1 MRKLALFAVVL
12 FGIALPFPG
21 LAASSYPARLDDPK
35 AVYLT
40 PDKFPVHA
48 DGKADDSLA
57 IQAAIDKL
65 QETAGEGIVFIPQGR
80 YRITRTIF
88 VWPGIRVIGYGAN
101 RPVFFLTDNTPGFQ
115 QGIGYMVFFAGGR
128 PGGAHSAAM
137 RAFLG
142 AYHPMPTPPGTVP
155 PVENIPDA
163 NPGTFYSAMSNI
175 DFEIGE
181 GNPAAVGIR
190 FHVAQHGYL
199 SHMNFEIG
207 SGLAAIN
214 DVGNE
219 AEDLHFHGGRYGI
232 LTRKPSPAWQFT
244 LLDSTFDGQ
253 REAAIRE
260 NEAGLTLSHDEFRNV
275 PTAISI
281 DPDYSD
287 ELWVKDSR
295 FENIG
300 GPAIVISNE
309 NSRMTEINLENIV
322 CRGVP
327 AFARFRESG
336 RQVAGSGEIYMV
348 KAFSYGLTLAGLG
361 AAGEIKTS
369 YQASPLQVMP
379 PPEPPAIR
387 RLPPAADW
395 VNIHSLGVLGDG
407 TTDDTAAI
415 QKAIDEHRV
424 LYVPSGRYMVRD
436 TITLRPDSV
445 LIGLDPSTTQFDLI
459 ESTPDYQGPGTPKPL
474 LKAPAGGADIMTG
487 IGLYTGGINS
497 RAVAAM
503 WMSGKDSL
511 MDDVRFL
518 GGHGT
523 NLPNGRRMNPYNN
536 THTADPDIHRR
547 WDAQYPSLWIM
558 GGGGTFAN
566 IWTPDT
572 FAQAGLYIS
581 DTSTPGYVYELSCE
595 HHVRNEI
602 VLNKVS
608 NWELDALQTEEES
621 GESAYAYS
629 LEIADSKNITIA
641 NYHGYRVTHSYQPLP
656 YAVRLSNSEDIRFRN
671 VHVDSNSSMAMCDA
685 EGVCRQIV
693 RASKVS
699 FENSIFDQTRHQQIR
714 DREFAWLN
722 VPGNPPQS
730 RRSSDMRASAVSA
743 PAVLTPGAKVEELA
757 GGFFNISGAAAD
769 AAGQLYFVDAH
780 FQRIYKWSPET
791 RSPIIVRDNPLDP
804 VNLAFDTAGDLIVVS
819 SGGKGETVYSF
830 RPGAPETQITLL
842 QPEPAA
848 DRPGMASILPVSY
861 WVNGDFTNTLSLTTY
876 RYVSL
881 EQMFSSLVSS
891 RKPHQY
897 VSPDRTVFIPA
908 ADVFLQG
915 EPYFGT
921 KWSHILDAFGL
932 AKAVPGQ
939 PFYVTNEADE
949 KTYRAKVN
957 TDGTLSDL
965 SLFANRGGESVA
977 QDKAGNV
984 YLAAGQVYVYN
995 PAGKLIDTIDVPKR
1009 PIDLVFG
1016 GKDHRTLFI
1025 LTHSSLYGLH
1035 MRVPGF

>member
-1 MRKLALFAVVL
+1 MRNLVLFAVVL
-12 FGIALPFPG
+12 FGITLPG
-21 LAASSYPARLDDPK
+21 LAASAYPTRLDDPK

-40 PDKFPVHA
+40 PDRFPVHG
-48 DGKADDSLA
+48 DGKADDSPA
-57 IQAAIDKL
+57 IQAAIDRL
-65 QETAGEGIVFIPQGR
+65 QETSGEGIVFIPQGR
-80 YRITRTIF
+80 YRVTRTIF

-101 RPVFFLTDNTPGFQ
+101 RPVFVLADNTPGFQ
-115 QGIGYMVFFAGGR
+115 RGIGYMVFFAGGR
-128 PGGAHSAAM
+128 PGGARSAAM

-142 AYHPMPTPPGTVP
+142 DYHPMPTPPGTVP
-155 PVENIPDA
+155 PVNNIPDA

-175 DFEIGE
+175 DFEIGQ

-260 NEAGLTLSHDEFRNV
+260 NEAGLTLIHDEFRNV

-281 DPDYSD
+281 DPGYSD
-287 ELWVKDSR
+287 ELWVKDAR
-295 FENIG
+295 FENIS
-300 GPAIVISNE
+300 GPAIIISNE

-322 CRGVP
+322 CRHVP
-327 AFARFRESG
+327 AFARFRESRREVG
-336 RQVAGSGEIYMV
+336 GTGEIYKV
-348 KAFSYGLTLAGLG
+348 KAFSHGLTLPGLG

-369 YQASPLQVMP
+369 YQASPLNTMP
-379 PPEPPAIR
+379 PSEPPAIR
-387 RLPPAADW
+387 ELPPAADW
-395 VNIHSLGVLGDG
+395 VNIRSLGVKGDG
-407 TTDDTAAI
+407 ATDDTAAI
-415 QKAIDEHRV
+415 QKAIDEHLV
-424 LYVPSGRYMVRD
+424 LYIPSGRYMVRD

-445 LIGLDPSTTQFDLI
+445 LVGLDPSTSQFDLV
-459 ESTPDYQGPGTPKPL
+459 ESTPDFQGPGAPKPL
-474 LKAPAGGADIMTG
+474 LKAPSGGANIVVG

-497 RAVAAM
+497 RAAGAM

-547 WDAQYPSLWIM
+547 WDAQYPSLWITN

-581 DTSTPGYVYELSCE
+581 NTSTPGHVYELSCE

-621 GESAYAYS
+621 GESAFAYS
-629 LEIADSKNITIA
+629 LEIAGSKNITIA
-641 NYHGYRVTHSYQPLP
+641 NYHGYRVTHSYQPFP
-656 YAVRLSNSEDIRFRN
+656 YAIRISSSEDIRFRN
-671 VHVDSNSSMAMCDA
+671 VHVDSNSSMAMCSA
-685 EGVCRQIV
+685 AGVCRQIV

-699 FENSIFDQTRHQQIR
+699 FDNSIFDQTRHQEVR
-714 DREFAWLN
+714 DREFATLD
-722 VPGNPPQS
+722 VPGNPPSVQP
-730 RRSSDMRASAVSA
+730 RRSS
-743 PAVLTPGAKVEELA
+743 AVLGSGAKVEELA

-769 AAGQLYFVDAH
+769 PGGQLYFVDAH

-791 RSPIIVRDNPLDP
+791 KSPIIVRDNPLDP
-804 VNLAFDTAGDLIVVS
+804 VNLAFDMAGDLIVVS

-830 RPGAPETQITLL
+830 RPGSPEDQMTLL
-842 QPEPAA
+842 PSEPSAE
-848 DRPGMASILPVSY
+848 RKGMASILPVNY
-861 WVNGDFTNTLSLTTY
+861 WVNGDFTNTLSTTTY
-876 RYVSL
+876 QYVSL
-881 EQMFSSLVSS
+881 EQMFTSLVSN
-891 RKPHQY
+891 RKPYQY
-897 VSPDRTVFIPA
+897 ISPDRTVFIPA
-908 ADVFLQG
+908 EEVFLQG
-915 EPYFGT
+915 ESYFGT
-921 KWSHILDAFGL
+921 KWSYILEAFGL
-932 AKAVPGQ
+932 VKAVPGH
-939 PFYVTNEADE
+939 PFYVSNEADE
-949 KTYRAKVN
+949 KTYSAKVN
-957 TDGTLSDL
+957 ADGTLSDI
-965 SLFANRGGESVA
+965 SLFANRGGESLA

-984 YLAAGQVYVYN
+984 YLAAGQVFVYN

-1025 LTHSSLYGLH
+1025 LTHSSLYAVRTH
-1035 MRVPGF
+1035 VAGF

>member
-1 MRKLALFAVVL
+1 MKKLAFVGIVL
-12 FGIALPFPG
+12 FGSALLGF
-21 LAASSYPARLDDPK
+21 AASSYPTRLDDPK

-40 PDKFPVHA
+40 ADQFPVHG
-48 DGKADDSLA
+48 DGTADDSPA

-65 QETAGEGIVFIPQGR
+65 QETAGEGIVFVPQGR

-101 RPVFFLTDNTPGFQ
+101 RPVFVLADNTPGFQ
-115 QGIGYMVFFAGGR
+115 RGIGYMVFFAGYR
-128 PGGAHSAAM
+128 PGSARAVGA

-142 AYHPMPTPPGTVP
+142 AYHPPPTPPGTVP
-155 PVENIPDA
+155 LIDNVPDA

-175 DFEIGE
+175 DFQIGD

-253 REAAIRE
+253 REASIRE
-260 NEAGLTLSHDEFRNV
+260 NEAGLTLIHDEFRNV

-281 DPDYSD
+281 DPHYSD
-287 ELWVKDSR
+287 ELWVKDAR
-295 FENIG
+295 FENIS
-300 GPAIVISNE
+300 GPAVIISNE
-309 NSRMTEINLENIV
+309 NSRMTEINLMNIV
-322 CRGVP
+322 CRQAP
-327 AFARFRESG
+327 IFARFRESR
-336 RQVAGSGEIYMV
+336 RQIAGSGGIYVV
-348 KAFSYGLTLAGLG
+348 KAFSHGLTLAGLG
-361 AAGEIKTS
+361 GTGQIKTN
-369 YQASPLQVMP
+369 YEASPLKAMP
-379 PPEPPAIR
+379 APEPPAIR
-387 RLPPAADW
+387 ALPLATDW
-395 VNIHSLGVLGDG
+395 VNIRSLGVKGDG
-407 TTDDTAAI
+407 VTDDTAAL
-415 QKAIDEHRV
+415 QKSIDEHRV
-424 LYVPSGRYMVRD
+424 LYIPSGRYMVRD
-436 TITLRPDSV
+436 TITLRADSV
-445 LIGLDPSTTQFDLI
+445 LIGLHPSTTQIDLV
-459 ESTPDYQGPGTPKPL
+459 ESTPEFQGPGTPKPL
-474 LKAPAGGADIMTG
+474 LKAPPGGADIVVG

-523 NLPNGRRMNPYNN
+523 NLSDGKRMNPYNN
-536 THTADPDIHRR
+536 THTADLDIHRR
-547 WDAQYPSLWIM
+547 WDAQYPSLWITN

-581 DTSTPGYVYELSCE
+581 NTSTPGYVYELSCE

-602 VLNKVS
+602 VLNKVA
-608 NWELDALQTEEES
+608 NWELDALQTEGES
-621 GESAYAYS
+621 GESAFAYS

-656 YAVRLSNSEDIRFRN
+656 YAIRISGSEDIRFRN
-671 VHVDSNSSMAMCDA
+671 VHVDSNSSMATCSA
-685 EGVCRQIV
+685 AGVCRQFV

-699 FENSIFDQTRHQQIR
+699 FGNSIFDQMRHREVR
-714 DREFAWLN
+714 DREFATLN
-722 VPGNPPQS
+722 VSGNPAPSQP
-730 RRSSDMRASAVSA
+730 RRPSI
-743 PAVLTPGAKVEELA
+743 VLEAGAKVEELA
-757 GGFFNISGAAAD
+757 NGFFNISGAAAD

-819 SGGKGETVYSF
+819 SGGKSETVYSF
-830 RPGAPETQITLL
+830 RPGSPEDQITLL
-842 QPEPAA
+842 QPEPAGE
-848 DRPGMASILPVSY
+848 RPGMAPFLPVNY
-861 WVNGDFTNTLSLTTY
+861 WVNGDFTNTLSTRTY
-876 RYVSL
+876 QYVSL
-881 EQMFSSLVSS
+881 EQMFTSLLSN
-891 RKPHQY
+891 RKPYQY

-908 ADVFLQG
+908 EDVFLQG

-921 KWSHILDAFGL
+921 KWSYILQAYGL
-932 AKAVPGQ
+932 VKAVPGH
-939 PFYVTNEADE
+939 PFYVSNEAEE
-949 KTYRAKVN
+949 KTYSAKVN
-957 TDGTLSDL
+957 ADGTLSRL
-965 SLFANRGGESVA
+965 SLFATQGGESLA
-977 QDKAGNV
+977 QDRDGNV
-984 YLAAGQVYVYN
+984 YLAAGQVFVYN
-995 PAGKLIDTIDVPKR
+995 PAGKLVDTIDVPQR

-1025 LTHSSLYGLH
+1025 LTHSSLYAVRTRVAGL
-1035 MRVPGF
+1035 

>member
-1 MRKLALFAVVL
+1 MRKFALFAIVL
-12 FGIALPFPG
+12 FGIALPGF
-21 LAASSYPARLDDPK
+21 AASSYPARLDDPK
-35 AVYLT
+35 AVFLT
-40 PDKFPVHA
+40 ADQFPVHG
-48 DGKADDSLA
+48 DGKADDSPA
-57 IQAAIDKL
+57 IQAAIDKQ

-88 VWPGIRVIGYGAN
+88 IWPGIRVIGYGAN
-101 RPVFFLTDNTPGFQ
+101 RPVFVLADNTPGFQ
-115 QGIGYMVFFAGGR
+115 QGLGYMVFFAGAR
-128 PGGAHSAAM
+128 PGGARSAGM

-142 AYHPMPTPPGTVP
+142 NYRPMPTPPGTVP
-155 PVENIPDA
+155 PVENVPDA
-163 NPGTFYSAMSNI
+163 NAGTFYSAMSNI

-199 SHMNFEIG
+199 SHMNFETG
-207 SGLAAIN
+207 SGLAGIN

-244 LLDSTFDGQ
+244 LLDSSFDGQ

-260 NEAGLTLSHDEFRNV
+260 NEAGLTLSHDQFRNV

-295 FENIG
+295 FDNIS
-300 GPAIVISNE
+300 GPAVVIGNE
-309 NSRMTEINLENIV
+309 NGRMTEINLENIV
-322 CRGVP
+322 CNHVP
-327 AFARFRESG
+327 VFTKFRKSG
-336 RQVAGSGEIYMV
+336 KQVAASGEMYSV
-348 KAFSYGLTLAGLG
+348 KVFSHGLTFAGLG
-361 AAGEIKTS
+361 TAAEIKTS
-369 YQASPLQVMP
+369 YQASSLKASP
-379 PPEPPAIR
+379 PPDAPAIR
-387 RLPPAADW
+387 GLPPTTDW
-395 VNIHSLGVLGDG
+395 VNIRTLGVKGDG
-407 TTDDTAAI
+407 ATDDTAAI
-415 QKAIDEHRV
+415 QKAISEHRV
-424 LYVPSGRYMVRD
+424 LYIPSGRYMVHD

-445 LIGLDPSTTQFDLI
+445 LIGLDPSTAQFDLI
-459 ESTPDYQGPGTPKPL
+459 ESIPDFQGPGTPKPL
-474 LKAPAGGADIMTG
+474 LEAPQGGANIVVG

-497 RAVAAM
+497 RATAAM

-523 NLPNGRRMNPYNN
+523 NLANGRRMNPYNN

-547 WDAQYPSLWIM
+547 WDAEYPSLWITN

-581 DTSTPGYVYELSCE
+581 DTSTPGHVYELSCE

-602 VLNKVS
+602 VLDKVS

-656 YAVRLSNSEDIRFRN
+656 YAIRISGSEDIRFRN
-671 VHVDSNSSMAMCDA
+671 VHVDSNSSMAMCSA
-685 EGVCRQIV
+685 GGVCRQIV
-693 RASKVS
+693 RANKVS
-699 FENSIFDQTRHQQIR
+699 FENAILDQTRHQEVR

-730 RRSSDMRASAVSA
+730 RPHQSAT
-743 PAVLTPGAKVEELA
+743 VLAPGAKVAELA
-757 GGFFNISGAAAD
+757 NGFFNISGAAVD
-769 AAGQLYFVDAH
+769 AAGQLYFVDTQ
-780 FQRIYKWSPET
+780 FQRIYKWAPET
-791 RSPIIVRDNPLDP
+791 KSPIIVRDNPLDP
-804 VNLAFDTAGDLIVVS
+804 VNLIFDKAGDLIVVS
-819 SGGKGETVYSF
+819 SGGKDETVYSF
-830 RPGAPETQITLL
+830 RPGTPETQITLL
-842 QPEPAA
+842 QPEAA
-848 DRPGMASILPVSY
+848 AERSGMAAVLPVNY
-861 WVNGDFTNTLSLTTY
+861 RVNGDFTNTLSLTTY
-876 RYVSL
+876 QYVSL
-881 EQMFSSLVSS
+881 EQMFTSLVSS
-891 RKPHQY
+891 RQPNQY

-908 ADVFLQG
+908 AAVFLQG

-921 KWSHILDAFGL
+921 KWSYILMAFGL
-932 AKAVPGQ
+932 VKAVPGR
-939 PFYVTNEADE
+939 PFYVSNEAEE

-957 TDGTLSDL
+957 ADGTMSDL
-965 SLFANRGGESVA
+965 SLFANRGGESLA
-977 QDKAGNV
+977 QDSTGNV
-984 YLAAGQVYVYN
+984 YLAAGQIYVYN
-995 PAGKLIDTIDVPKR
+995 PAGKQIDTIDVPQR

-1016 GKDHRTLFI
+1016 GKDRRTLFI
-1025 LTHSSLYGLH
+1025 LTHSALYAVRTRVGGL
-1035 MRVPGF
+1035 